1 MKACTISTIYLT
13 IATATSLV
21 VTGGPVAMA
30 QQSQTSTERPRLFQ
44 RFRDDARTAPKSNEA
59 SSATKPGT
67 HAYSG
72 VPRPS
77 RPMPPN
83 NAAIAQQKSSAL
95 QSASIGKPP
104 AAPVAVP
111 PALRPPN
118 RLAVPTLAPQLQPIP
133 NTVAAPPSNSSSHQL
148 GISLQDKDEAVTIL
162 SVQPGSSA
170 HRDGLRPGDLI
181 RSIGGVPLQSQAE
194 FYQVA
199 GLMQSGDQI
208 ELVLS
213 RAGNDETILLSIGQ
227 PQDIVAPAEPA
238 DLTLRDSQKAPAVNL
253 NRIDESPS
261 HAISKGMPNSP
272 FALGPNAHRHA
283 HLESALRESL
293 QAKELQLLELQRE
306 IDAIRQ
312 QLIEVAQTRNFE
324 IAR

>member
-1 MKACTISTIYLT
+1 
-13 IATATSLV
+13 
-21 VTGGPVAMA
+21 
-30 QQSQTSTERPRLFQ
+30 
-44 RFRDDARTAPKSNEA
+44 
-59 SSATKPGT
+59 
-67 HAYSG
+67 
-72 VPRPS
+72 
-77 RPMPPN
+77 MPPN

-118 RLAVPTLAPQLQPIP
+118 RLAVPTLAPQLQPVP
-133 NTVAAPPSNSSSHQL
+133 NTVAASPPNSSSHQL

-162 SVQPGSSA
+162 SVEPGSSA

-208 ELVLS
+208 ELVVS

-227 PQDIVAPAEPA
+227 PQDISAPAEA
-238 DLTLRDSQKAPAVNL
+238 ANLTLRDSQNAPAVNL
-253 NRIDESPS
+253 NRIGPSP
-261 HAISKGMPNSP
+261 AISKGLPNSP
-272 FALGPNAHRHA
+272 FAPGPNAHRHA

>member
-1 MKACTISTIYLT
+1 MKACTISTLYLT

-21 VTGGPVAMA
+21 VAGSTVAMA
-30 QQSQTSTERPRLFQ
+30 QQSQSSAERPRLFQ
-44 RFRDDARTAPKSNEA
+44 RFRDDTRTAPKSNEA
-59 SSATKPGT
+59 SPATKPGT

-72 VPRPS
+72 VLRPS

-83 NAAIAQQKSSAL
+83 TAAIAQQKSSAHPTP
-95 QSASIGKPP
+95 SIGNPP
-104 AAPVAVP
+104 PAPVAVQ

-118 RLAVPTLAPQLQPIP
+118 RLAVPTLAPQLQSVP
-133 NTVAAPPSNSSSHQL
+133 NAVAAPTSNSSSHQL
-148 GISLQDKDEAVTIL
+148 GISLQDKDEAVKIL

-208 ELVLS
+208 ELVVS

-227 PQDIVAPAEPA
+227 PQDIGAPAEA
-238 DLTLRDSQKAPAVNL
+238 ANLTLRDSQKDPSVPL
-253 NRIDESPS
+253 NRIDDSLSP
-261 HAISKGMPNSP
+261 AISEGMPNSP
-272 FALGPNAHRHA
+272 FAPGPNAHRHA
-283 HLESALRESL
+283 HLESTLRESL
-293 QAKELQLLELQRE
+293 QAKERQLLELQRE

-312 QLIEVAQTRNFE
+312 QLIEVAQTQNFE